1 MISLNISFL
10 GAGKV
15 ASALAAQ
22 LAETGHRIELVVS
35 PHEKNGKSLAEK
47 CGAVWSEQPDFP
59 ETTQLIITA
68 IPDSLL
74 ENVLKGI
81 SCSREVIVAHTAGSF
96 GLEVFPGKLL
106 RTGVFYPLQTF
117 SVNRRIDFDG
127 LPFIIEASDEQVNKV
142 LSDLATSIGA
152 KIISVSSQQKISL
165 HAAAVFMCNFSN
177 YMLTAGKEVSD
188 SAGIPF
194 GIFHPLIRE
203 TMAKAIESGPEHSQT
218 GPAIRKDKI
227 TIDRHLELLSS
238 TPELKKL
245 YSEVTASIMNYY
257 KKT

>member
-15 ASALAAQ
+15 ASALAGK
-22 LAETGHRIELVVS
+22 LSETGHRIDLIVS
-35 PHEKNGKSLAEK
+35 PHERNGKLLAEN

-74 ENVLKGI
+74 QSVLKGI
-81 SCSREVIVAHTAGSF
+81 NCGKETIVVHTAGSF
-96 GLEVFPGKLL
+96 GLEVFPGELL

-117 SVNRRIDFDG
+117 SVHRHIDFDG

-142 LSDLATSIGA
+142 LSDLAISIGG
-152 KIISVSSQQKISL
+152 KIISVSSQQKIAL
-165 HAAAVFMCNFSN
+165 HTAAVFMCNFSN
-177 YMLTAGKEVSD
+177 YMLTAGKEVAD
-188 SAGIPF
+188 RAGLPF
-194 GIFHPLIRE
+194 GIFFPLIRE

-218 GPAIRKDKI
+218 GPAIRNDRI